1 MNLLS
6 EGGTLRGCAAPPS
19 VAINRDVTQLA
30 TVHHDLRPDPNTL
43 LIIATSRKDRD
54 V

>member
-1 MNLLS
+1 MTMLS
-6 EGGTLRGCAAPPS
+6 EGGTLRSCAAPPS
-19 VAINRDVTQLA
+19 VAINQDLTQLV
-30 TVHHDLRPDPNTL
+30 TVHHDLRPDPNPL